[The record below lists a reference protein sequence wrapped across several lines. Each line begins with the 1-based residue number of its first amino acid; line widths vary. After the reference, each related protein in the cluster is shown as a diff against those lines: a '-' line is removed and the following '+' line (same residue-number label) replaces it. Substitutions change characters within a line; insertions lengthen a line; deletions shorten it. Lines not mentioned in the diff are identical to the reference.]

1 MNGRSLWSRGH
12 SQLPIPL
19 RPSPGR
25 RFCGS
30 ESHGR
35 QARRHSGRRPIK
47 LELLINLK
55 SAKILG
61 PKIPE
66 KLLALASEAIE

>member
-1 MNGRSLWSRGH
+1 LRILYGRHRAAGLVDKSLTGAK
-12 SQLPIPL
+12 PADIPVERL
-19 RPSPGR
+19 
-25 RFCGS
+25 
-30 ESHGR
+30 
-35 QARRHSGRRPIK
+35 IK

>member
-1 MNGRSLWSRGH
+1 VDQSLTDAK
-12 SQLPIPL
+12 PADIPV
-19 RPSPGR
+19 
-25 RFCGS
+25 
-30 ESHGR
+30 E
-35 QARRHSGRRPIK
+35 RPIK

-66 KLLALASEAIE
+66 KLLALAGEAIE

>member
-1 MNGRSLWSRGH
+1 MDQSLTGAK
-12 SQLPIPL
+12 PADIPV
-19 RPSPGR
+19 
-25 RFCGS
+25 
-30 ESHGR
+30 E
-35 QARRHSGRRPIK
+35 RPIK

>member
-1 MNGRSLWSRGH
+1 MERGAFSIADPSAAVTAPPVLWIRVLTGGK
-12 SQLPIPL
+12 LADIPVERL
-19 RPSPGR
+19 
-25 RFCGS
+25 
-30 ESHGR
+30 
-35 QARRHSGRRPIK
+35 IK

-66 KLLALASEAIE
+66 KLLALAGEAIE

>member
-1 MNGRSLWSRGH
+1 MEPGAFSIADPSAAVTRAAGFVDQSLTGAK
-12 SQLPIPL
+12 PADIPV
-19 RPSPGR
+19 
-25 RFCGS
+25 
-30 ESHGR
+30 E
-35 QARRHSGRRPIK
+35 RPIK

>member
-1 MNGRSLWSRGH
+1 MEPGAFSIAYLPAAVTGPPVLWIR
-12 SQLPIPL
+12 I
-19 RPSPGR
+19 RRAPSPPTFR
-25 RFCGS
+25 S
-30 ESHGR
+30 E
-35 QARRHSGRRPIK
+35 RPIK

>member
-1 MNGRSLWSRGH
+1 MDQSLTGAK
-12 SQLPIPL
+12 PADIPV
-19 RPSPGR
+19 
-25 RFCGS
+25 
-30 ESHGR
+30 E
-35 QARRHSGRRPIK
+35 RPIK

-66 KLLALASEAIE
+66 KLLALAGEASNSGSAPSLPCRP

>member
-1 MNGRSLWSRGH
+1 VDKSLTGGK
-12 SQLPIPL
+12 PADIPVERL
-19 RPSPGR
+19 
-25 RFCGS
+25 
-30 ESHGR
+30 
-35 QARRHSGRRPIK
+35 IK

-55 SAKILG
+55 SAKILE

>member
-1 MNGRSLWSRGH
+1 MEPGAFSIADPSAAVTGPPVLWIRSLTGAK
-12 SQLPIPL
+12 PADIPV
-19 RPSPGR
+19 
-25 RFCGS
+25 
-30 ESHGR
+30 E
-35 QARRHSGRRPIK
+35 RPIK

>member
-1 MNGRSLWSRGH
+1 VDKSLTGGK
-12 SQLPIPL
+12 PADIPV
-19 RPSPGR
+19 
-25 RFCGS
+25 
-30 ESHGR
+30 ER
-35 QARRHSGRRPIK
+35 QIK

-55 SAKILG
+55 SAKILE